1 MEIPRRRGEHNLAA
15 TDSANHLA
23 AAVTGLLAWLWDPAL
38 EFTSVGRQSPCP
50 AGLHAYTV

>member
-38 EFTSVGRQSPCP
+38 EFSSVGRQSPCP